1 TNLAAVTGSD
11 NVGCATAAPYPY
23 MGKTLATNP
32 PVLRAQ
38 VHDPDG
44 GHVQATFQYWIDGT
58 STTHTGLS
66 TDTLANGATATY
78 TLPSS
83 FVSSLT
89 DGQTV
94 DWKAQDSDG
103 GPQSPWSATCHFTA
117 EPTGPDAPAIANNTD
132 YPDTSAGGGVG
143 KNAGTPSTFTFNGA
157 TNGAPATS
165 FVYALDQ
172 QPPPSNPPAGD
183 IALPTGTAAST
194 PADRWKL
201 TEGTGITGADSAGTN
216 PVTMTSATWATDPLR
231 GHVLA
236 TNGTTG
242 YASTSGPV
250 LTTTNSYSVSAWAY
264 LTSTAN
270 YSTFLSQAGANM
282 SAFYLQYNLAANA
295 WNFTVQSADVHG
307 ATQYAVHASGAPQ
320 LNTWTHLVG
329 VYDAT
334 AKTAAFYVNGALIGT
349 TAVAATFN
357 APGPLVINAV
367 KTTGGTLSNQVP
379 GEVSDVQT
387 YTRAL
392 TATEINAMYA
402 TANVTITPQS
412 NGPHTLWVYARD
424 AAGDSNI
431 GWTSYPFTAAG
442 HASHLC
448 TSFTACL
455 NNTAISPDN
464 NPAQGN
470 ADGWGNS
477 LSATDL
483 TNAGWKP
490 GQSVTIDG
498 ATFTLPTFD
507 TGAHDNILAAN
518 QTIPVTGTGNALSL
532 LVTATSANAAITA
545 TDPNYNAAPY
555 APPGTAIADNWCDLG
570 TNTQAPCPATFGAIN
585 YTSDSSTYDLTVP
598 DWVTGPASIAAVT
611 LPHRN
616 SPGGQQTTPAKIY
629 MFTVPLNTG
638 KTIQSITLPDLA
650 SSASS
655 TAPQLHVFG
664 IAVRNITTATTE
676 INTTVNPNTST
687 TATLPAG
694 TNWTGAWANPTE
706 GQYNFQGSNFSNQTF
721 RIALKPS
728 VSGSTV
734 RIKLDNALG
743 TTPLTIG
750 HATVALDTT
759 SGGLPTAIP
768 SGAFTQLT
776 FGSQPGTSIPAGAMA
791 YADPPASFPVTA
803 NQWLLVSF
811 TLTNSVPYLVQHS
824 WANTA
829 YEYLSATGTGDKT
842 TDTSGTP
849 FTGTGTYQGWFTD
862 VLTDLDVATTGDA
875 TQAVLGDGLIDAWQP
890 NTSPIG
896 STSIRL
902 SDDLAAAEPTT
913 PLPYGTI
920 AEGIESNQ
928 IMTDNPETYSGGAAG
943 GPSALS
949 RIDRDILDH
958 PEINTVLVYEG
969 LDDVLNAATES
980 NLFTNGYTALN
991 NELTAFGITPVYVL
1005 LTPCDGYA
1013 GDGAATN
1020 DPCTAT
1026 ADQTR
1031 LAVNKDLTDYPY
1043 YIDAPGNLGVPDTG
1057 NGETKLDPNA
1067 QVSDHVNLSIAGYA
1081 ALANAYLIPQDT
1093 WPLTDGA
1100 NGATFLSTAQDKAA
1114 QGTAAHDPYLG
1125 TMNNPGQNPINLS
1138 GTNGTN
1144 YTWNTDTA
1152 RISTSDPDGTVLSLD
1167 GTAGYGTSSGPV
1179 INTAASFTVSAWAKL
1194 SSTTHNAVL
1203 AAQDGTNESGF
1214 YLGYG
1219 TGNGGEWKLYF
1230 MTADTT
1236 NPTWQPQAAAT
1247 GATTNWTHLVGVYNA
1262 ATKTAQLY
1270 VNGTLAATATGITT
1284 WNATGALTLG
1294 RDLYNGNPADYFPG
1308 EISNVQDWDYALSAP
1323 QITALHDQIQ

>member
-1 TNLAAVTGSD
+1 
-11 NVGCATAAPYPY
+11 
-23 MGKTLATNP
+23 
-32 PVLRAQ
+32 
-38 VHDPDG
+38 
-44 GHVQATFQYWIDGT
+44 
-58 STTHTGLS
+58 
-66 TDTLANGATATY
+66 
-78 TLPSS
+78 
-83 FVSSLT
+83 
-89 DGQTV
+89 
-94 DWKAQDSDG
+94 
-103 GPQSPWSATCHFTA
+103 
-117 EPTGPDAPAIANNTD
+117 
-132 YPDTSAGGGVG
+132 
-143 KNAGTPSTFTFNGA
+143 
-157 TNGAPATS
+157 
-165 FVYALDQ
+165 
-172 QPPPSNPPAGD
+172 
-183 IALPTGTAAST
+183 
-194 PADRWKL
+194 
-201 TEGTGITGADSAGTN
+201 
-216 PVTMTSATWATDPLR
+216 
-231 GHVLA
+231 
-236 TNGTTG
+236 
-242 YASTSGPV
+242 
-250 LTTTNSYSVSAWAY
+250 
-264 LTSTAN
+264 
-270 YSTFLSQAGANM
+270 
-282 SAFYLQYNLAANA
+282 
-295 WNFTVQSADVHG
+295 
-307 ATQYAVHASGAPQ
+307 
-320 LNTWTHLVG
+320 WTHLVG

-392 TATEINAMYA
+392 TATEVNAMYSA
-402 TANVTITPQS
+402 ANVIIAPQS

-431 GWTSYPFTAAG
+431 GWTSYPFLAAG
-442 HASHLC
+442 HANTVC
-448 TSFTACL
+448 ASFIACL
-455 NNTAISPDN
+455 NNTAVSPDN
-464 NPAQGN
+464 NPSEGA
-470 ADGWGNS
+470 ADGYFS
-477 LSATDL
+477 FSATDL
-483 TNAGWKP
+483 TNAGWKAQ
-490 GQSVTIDG
+490 QSVTIDG
-498 ATFTLPTFD
+498 ATFTLPAFG

-570 TNTQAPCPATFGAIN
+570 TNTQAPCPATFGTIN

-629 MFTVPLNTG
+629 MFTVPLNANE
-638 KTIQSITLPDLA
+638 TITSITLPDLTGQLVA
-650 SSASS
+650 GGPA
-655 TAPQLHVFG
+655 LHVFG
-664 IAVRNITTATTE
+664 IALRNI
-676 INTTVNPNTST
+676 NTST
-687 TATLPAG
+687 TQVNTTVTPNTITASTLPTG
-694 TNWTGAWANPTE
+694 TNWTGAWANPSE
-706 GQYNFQGSNFSNQTF
+706 GQYNFQGSNFNNQTF

-728 VSGSTV
+728 ISGSAV

-743 TTPLTIG
+743 ANPLSIGKATI
-750 HATVALDTT
+750 ALDAT
-759 SGGLPTAIP
+759 SGGLPTALP
-768 SGAFTQLT
+768 SGSFTPLT

-811 TLTNSVPYLVQHS
+811 SLTNTVPYLVQHS

-902 SDDLAAAEPTT
+902 SDDLAAAEPST
-913 PLPYGTI
+913 PVPYGTI

-928 IMTDNPETYSGGAAG
+928 IMTDNPETYSGGAVG

-958 PEINTVLVYEG
+958 PEITTVLVYEG
-969 LDDVLNAATES
+969 LDDVLNGADS
-980 NLFTNGYTALN
+980 NTLINDGYKALN
-991 NELTAFGITPVYVL
+991 NELAAFNITPVYVL

-1013 GDGAATN
+1013 GDGAAASPGTYGN
-1020 DPCTAT
+1020 DPCTT
-1026 ADQTR
+1026 TVDQTR
-1031 LAVNKDLTDYPY
+1031 QDVNKDLTNYAY
-1043 YIDAPGNLGVPDTG
+1043 YIDAPGNLGITDTS
-1057 NGETKLDPNA
+1057 NGETQLDPNA
-1067 QVSDHVNLSIAGYA
+1067 QTADHVNLSIPGYA

-1093 WPLTDGA
+1093 WPLADGA
-1100 NGATFLSTAQDKAA
+1100 DGATFLSTAVDTAA
-1114 QGTAAHDPYLG
+1114 QNAAAHDPYLG
-1125 TMNNPGQNPINLS
+1125 TMNNPGQNPINLN
-1138 GTNGTN
+1138 GTNATN
-1144 YTWNTDTA
+1144 YTWTTDTTRA
-1152 RISTSDPDGTVLSLD
+1152 NTLDPDGTVLSLD
-1167 GTAGYGTSSGPV
+1167 GTAGYGASSGPV
-1179 INTAASFTVSAWAKL
+1179 LNTSQSFGVSAWVKL
-1194 SSTTHNAVL
+1194 SSTTHNAVV
-1203 AAQDGTNESGF
+1203 AAQDGTTESGF

-1219 TGNGGEWKLYF
+1219 TASGGEWNLYF
-1230 MTADTT
+1230 MASDTT
-1236 NPTWQPQAAAT
+1236 NPAWQPQAAAT

-1270 VNGTLAATATGITT
+1270 VNGALAATATGITT
-1284 WNATGALTLG
+1284 WNAAGAFTLG

-1308 EISNVQDWDYALSAP
+1308 EISNAQDWDYALSAP
-1323 QITALHDQIQ
+1323 QITALYHQIR